1 VSNRWRQGEKET
13 YNGDKSTTNSEK
25 DFAGGVI
32 VVEDDVLW
40 GEGRENMVVGKRERW
55 EAGWRTDGQVVAA
68 SSAVGVG
75 SSRGHGTPDT
85 KHKKH
90 KNTNRRASSLS
101 GVLLIPTISRS
112 HPIIKQILINK

>member
-1 VSNRWRQGEKET
+1 MSNRWRQGEKET

-90 KNTNRRASSLS
+90 KQTGFATLRGPADPHYIEITSHNKINTN
-101 GVLLIPTISRS
+101 
-112 HPIIKQILINK
+112 K